1 MTHIQQSTTAG
12 KVVLENADDYSIR
25 AEWVGTDQTE
35 SLRYVSGSDTAVHPH
50 YWPAG
55 KAQHVRD
62 EILAERLADDA
73 SDAIAWYVHCLE
85 GSR

>member
-1 MTHIQQSTTAG
+1 MTHIQQSTMAG

-35 SLRYVSGSDTAVHPH
+35 SLRYVSGSSTAVHPH
-50 YWPAG
+50 YWPHQNAG
-55 KAQHVRD
+55 WH
-62 EILAERLADDA
+62 I
-73 SDAIAWYVHCLE
+73 HCLE